1 MLENG
6 FHRMRNSI
14 CDFENEAAT
23 PGVFKCTNRKLCCSA
38 PTLVFKGVGSGV
50 DRNLNQFES
59 LPRELQT
66 SIRML
71 VGGGTRAVVRIAPFY
86 ALYEL
91 GKRSR
96 AALNAIKS
104 TVVTP
109 TLSRALYTHS
119 NLRTCSPRAH
129 VRSICYNRARA
140 AIPRAIR
147 VPDQP
152 RASPVQPWLPSL
164 AACRG

>member
-1 MLENG
+1 
-6 FHRMRNSI
+6 MRTSKFYDPEMRTSKFYVLYSI
-14 CDFENEAAT
+14 CTQPNH
-23 PGVFKCTNRKLCCSA
+23 VN
-38 PTLVFKGVGSGV
+38 VKGVGWGV

-104 TVVTP
+104 TVVTR
-109 TLSRALYTHS
+109 TISRALYTHS
-119 NLRTCSPRAH
+119 NLLTFSPRAQ
-129 VRSICYNRARA
+129 VCSSSFGRAHA
-140 AIPRAIR
+140 AVPRVISR
-147 VPDQP
+147 PGWPQT
-152 RASPVQPWLPSL
+152 SPVQPSIAI
-164 AACRG
+164 AATAMK